1 MTAFLR
7 LFLIELKLALRDH
20 GNLFFM
26 LAIPL
31 FVLVIFSI
39 SFKTVDALLPS
50 MAVAVSLALNALYLV
65 PTYLGAYRES
75 GVLRRLS
82 TTPMHPGL
90 LLGAQLG
97 VQLLITV
104 IAVALVV
111 ITSAVLGIALPRNP
125 GGALITFALGALAM
139 FAIGILIAALSSSG
153 RMASGVGILL
163 YWPMAFLGGLTVPAE
178 QMPALLAHIGAY
190 TPLGGFRQSVHDT
203 WMGGAVEPANL
214 VIMAAYA
221 IAAACFAAGFFRWE

>member
-1 MTAFLR
+1 
-7 LFLIELKLALRDH
+7 
-20 GNLFFM
+20 
-26 LAIPL
+26 
-31 FVLVIFSI
+31 
-39 SFKTVDALLPS
+39 
-50 MAVAVSLALNALYLV
+50 
-65 PTYLGAYRES
+65 
-75 GVLRRLS
+75 
-82 TTPMHPGL
+82 GL

-190 TPLGGFRQSVHDT
+190 TPLGAFRQSVHDT

-221 IAAACFAAGFFRWE
+221 IAAACF

>member
-190 TPLGGFRQSVHDT
+190 TPLGAFRQSVHDT
-203 WMGGAVEPANL
+203 WMGGA
-214 VIMAAYA
+214 
-221 IAAACFAAGFFRWE
+221 